1 MFVLILEIFFKVQMI
16 VYFSINSKHSIIIF
30 FSGVFLATLGTL
42 YGRGI
47 FPIDRE
53 WWDNDY
59 KRLGKTT
66 FKGRIKGIFIAL
78 LINVIYFSVMIYLV
92 NNNLFPYA
100 VMIQFGML
108 FFWMQE

>member
-1 MFVLILEIFFKVQMI
+1 MDTTKVILGF
-16 VYFSINSKHSIIIF
+16 IF

-53 WWDNDY
+53 CWDNDY

-108 FFWMQE
+108 FFWMQEY